1 MYILIDMVIYKTTNK
16 VNGKFYIGKDA
27 KNKRTY
33 LGSGVVLKQA
43 ITKYGKE
50 NFEKEIL
57 EYCTDLEQLSQ
68 REVYWISKLNALED
82 GYNLTE
88 GGTGGDTWTNNPR
101 EIHWNKGNIP
111 HNKGIPLSDYLKEQI
126 SKTKKSQNLGANK
139 TSYKAGEEHI
149 MYGTTQADSTVQK
162 RVETRR
168 ANGSYKGVG
177 KFAPKHVKN
186 TEDGKIY
193 ESIQE
198 AADYYNLT
206 RGQVSHSCRNETK
219 KGKFRFV

>member
-1 MYILIDMVIYKTTNK
+1 MIIYKTTNL

-43 ITKYGKE
+43 IKKYGKE
-50 NFEKEIL
+50 NFKKEIL
-57 EYCTDLEQLSQ
+57 EHCSSLEELEE
-68 REVYWISKLNALED
+68 REKYWINKLNALGE

-88 GGTGGDTWTNNPR
+88 GGTGGDTGGKIR
-101 EIHWNKGNIP
+101 GFYKGFTP
-111 HNKGIPLSDYLKEQI
+111 WNKGIPMDDQ
-126 SKTKKSQNLGANK
+126 TKKRVSKNRKGKMMGGNQ
-139 TSYKAGEEHI
+139 TSYKPGKDHI
-149 MYGTTQADSTVQK
+149 LYGTKQSEETVQK

-177 KFAPKHVKN
+177 KFAPKQVKN
-186 TEDGKIY
+186 IEDGNIFD
-193 ESIQE
+193 SIQE
-198 AADYYNLT
+198 AADYYGLT
-206 RGQVSHSCRNETK
+206 RGQVGHSCRKETK